1 MSGIV
6 IAGAGQAGFQ
16 AAASLRD
23 HGYAGRVVLVGDEP
37 ELPYQRPP
45 LSKAY
50 LDGKADEEMLQLR
63 PASFFGEHGIEY
75 RSGESLV
82 RIRRAEREVE
92 LSSGQRLA
100 YDHLV
105 LATGS
110 RNRALPVPGAD
121 LDGVVQLRT
130 RKDAAELRRRL
141 PGVRRAV
148 VVGAGFIGLEF
159 AAVAAQR
166 GIPVTVVE
174 ATERPMARGLSPVMS
189 SFFRD
194 AHEGKGVRFAFD
206 AIATAITGEGG
217 RVTGIQTAEAGHI
230 PGDLVLVGI
239 GVVPN
244 IDAAVDAQL
253 EVGNGI
259 LVDEH
264 LVTSDPDISAI
275 GDLACFPTRF
285 ADGARVRIESVQNA
299 VDQARSVAGRLT
311 GNPAAYDAVPWFWS
325 DQGRLKLQMAG
336 LGMPHDLAVPR
347 GDPASGAFS
356 VFCFR
361 NGSLAGVES
370 VNRPA
375 DHMAARRLL
384 AAGTAI
390 TPEHA
395 GDLGFDLKGAA
406 SRAGARP

>member
-1 MSGIV
+1 VSGIV

-92 LSSGQRLA
+92 LSSGHRLA
-100 YDHLV
+100 YDQLV

-159 AAVAAQR
+159 AAVAVQR

-174 ATERPMARGLSPVMS
+174 ATERPMARGLSPIMS

-194 AHEGKGVRFAFD
+194 AHEAKGVRFAFD

-217 RVTGIQTAEAGHI
+217 RVTGIRTAEAGHI

-361 NGSLAGVES
+361 NGRLAGVES

-384 AAGTAI
+384 AARTAI
-390 TPEHA
+390 TPEQA
-395 GDLGFDLKGAA
+395 GDPGFDLKGAA
-406 SRAGARP
+406 TRAGARP